1 MTRKFYNQIFET
13 VEQAIAFQEQEYK
26 NFPISGYDTDL
37 NVVPEKDGTFSV
49 RGSRCGSCG

>member
-1 MTRKFYNQIFET
+1 MRYHYNHNFET
-13 VEQAIAFQEQEYK
+13 VEKAIEFQEQEYK
-26 NFPISGYDTDL
+26 NFPIGGYNTDL